1 MALSRNHS
9 TGPRQPATDNGPA
22 TDRGTASGGGKT
34 VLQVLPALSGQRG
47 LERDAVEIA
56 SALIAAGDRAVVASA
71 GGPLLHALTRAGA
84 KHVTL
89 PADSTNPLTLF
100 ANVKRLTDIIRAEK
114 VDIVHA
120 RSHGTAASAWW
131 AARRSGCRFVTTFHK
146 TYGAGNML
154 DRRLAS
160 FLARGERVIAVSG
173 FIAGHVR
180 RVYGIPDSRV
190 RIVPRGI
197 DLDRFEPSR
206 VTPDR
211 IVALANRWR
220 LTDGFPVVMLAGE
233 LTEKKGQTVLVNA
246 IHKLGQRDIRC
257 LLIGSDK
264 VDKAYRE
271 GLEALIGRHG
281 LGGVVRIIDRCDDM
295 SVAYMLSDVVVSAST
310 EPEAFGRTLIEAQA
324 LGRLVIATNHGGP
337 RETVVPGRTGW
348 LTPPGDADALAA
360 AIDTALTLAPEAR
373 ERLVAAAAD
382 HVRANYSKEAMCRAT
397 LAVYNELP

>member
-1 MALSRNHS
+1 MALSTNHS
-9 TGPRQPATDNGPA
+9 TGPRRPATDNGPA
-22 TDRGTASGGGKT
+22 ADRGTASSGGKT
-34 VLQVLPALSGQRG
+34 VLQVLPALSGQSG

-56 SALIAAGDRAVVASA
+56 TALVAAGDRAVVASA

-89 PADSTNPLTLF
+89 PVDSTNPLTLF
-100 ANVKRLTDIIRAEK
+100 ANVKRLTEVIRAEK

-120 RSHGTAASAWW
+120 RSHGAAASAWW
-131 AARRSGCRFVTTFHK
+131 AARRGGCRFVTTFHE

-154 DRRLAS
+154 DHRLAS
-160 FLARGERVIAVSG
+160 FLTRGERVIAVSR

-180 RVYGIPDSRV
+180 RVHGIPNSRV

-197 DLDRFEPSR
+197 DLDRFDPSR

-211 IVALANRWR
+211 IVTLANRWR

-233 LTEKKGQTVLVNA
+233 LAEKKGQTVLVNA
-246 IHKLGQRDIRC
+246 IHKLGRRDIRC

-271 GLEALIGRHG
+271 ELEALIGRQG
-281 LGGVVRIIDRCDDM
+281 LGSVVWTIDRCDDM

-310 EPEAFGRTLIEAQA
+310 EPEAFGRTLVEAQA
-324 LGRLVIATNHGGP
+324 LGRPVIATDHGGP

-360 AIDTALTLAPEAR
+360 AIETALALAPEAR
-373 ERLVAAAAD
+373 ERLVEAAAA

-397 LAVYNELP
+397 LAVYGEVR

>member
-1 MALSRNHS
+1 MALSTNHS
-9 TGPRQPATDNGPA
+9 TGPRRPATDNGPA
-22 TDRGTASGGGKT
+22 VDRVAASGGRT
-34 VLQVLPALSGQRG
+34 VLQVLPALSGQSG

-56 SALIAAGDRAVVASA
+56 AALVAAGNRVVVASA
-71 GGPLLHALTRAGA
+71 GGPLLHPLARAGA

-89 PADSTNPLTLF
+89 PADSTNPLTLY
-100 ANVKRLTDIIRAEK
+100 ANVKRLTEVIRAEK

-131 AARRSGCRFVTTFHK
+131 AARRGGCHFVTTFHE
-146 TYGAGNML
+146 TYATGNRL

-160 FLARGERVIAVSG
+160 FLAKGERVIAVSR

-180 RVYGIPDSRV
+180 RIYGVPESRV
-190 RIVPRGI
+190 RVVHRGI
-197 DLDRFEPSR
+197 DLDRFNPSR
-206 VTPDR
+206 VTSDR

-233 LTEKKGQTVLVNA
+233 IAEGKGQTVLVNA
-246 IHKLGQRDIRC
+246 IHKLGRRDIRC
-257 LLIGSDK
+257 LLIGSDEA
-264 VDKAYRE
+264 DKASRE
-271 GLEALIGRHG
+271 GLEALIGWQG

-324 LGRLVIATNHGGP
+324 LGRPVIGTDHGGP
-337 RETVVPGRTGW
+337 RETVVSGRTGW

-360 AIDTALTLAPEAR
+360 AIDTALSLAPDAR
-373 ERLVAAAAD
+373 ERLVVAAAA

-397 LAVYNELP
+397 LAVYDEVR